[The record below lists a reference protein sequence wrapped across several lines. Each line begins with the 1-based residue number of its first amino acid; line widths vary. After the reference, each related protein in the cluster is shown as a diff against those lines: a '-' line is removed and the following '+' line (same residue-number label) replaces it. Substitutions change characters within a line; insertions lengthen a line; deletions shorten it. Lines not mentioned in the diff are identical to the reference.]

1 MRERLVSTITMIRT
15 CADQIS
21 NHISIFYA
29 RNMAV
34 DVINRTIKFNSS
46 TTPVGTRANFA
57 KLMVE
62 ILTLV
67 NIETFALLLI

>member
-46 TTPVGTRANFA
+46 TTQVGIRASFA